1 MSYSDCWLATA
12 GDRLQRSGHG
22 RATETSSVQQQPGK
36 YFYDVPVGP
45 SIMGH
50 HSAAQRPSSDAGVGG
65 REKSRT
71 IMVIGGILLFVVGFL
86 VTLAAVEDNHAS
98 AASDDTPVEGSGSA
112 SDLSR
117 NVFLMSG
124 ILISLAGVV
133 LATVGPVAGMFK
145 VKQ

>member
-1 MSYSDCWLATA
+1 
-12 GDRLQRSGHG
+12 
-22 RATETSSVQQQPGK
+22 
-36 YFYDVPVGP
+36 VG
-45 SIMGH
+45 I
-50 HSAAQRPSSDAGVGG
+50 RD

-71 IMVIGGILLFVVGFL
+71 IMVIGGILLFVFGFL
-86 VTLAAVEDNHAS
+86 VTLAAVQDNHAS
-98 AASDDTPVEGSGSA
+98 AASDGITVEESVGA
-112 SDLSR
+112 SDISR